1 MSHKPTSDGAARTI
15 NELPWK
21 LLTILEVAVMLNL
34 SPHTIRK
41 FVRKGT
47 LKPIRICRRVLFH
60 PDEVARLVGGGN

>member
-1 MSHKPTSDGAARTI
+1 MKSMQPTSDGAARTI

-41 FVRKGT
+41 FAAGGT
-47 LKPIRICRRVLFH
+47 LKPIEFA
-60 PDEVARLVGGGN
+60 VARCSTRTRFLGW